1 MHLQFQGVEH
11 ICSIRGG
18 LHFFGRNEEKVGRKV
33 TVCSESENK
42 KLLLFQISR
51 WRNGVRKHLLFY
63 LDLNRFAVE

>member
-18 LHFFGRNEEKVGRKV
+18 FHSFGRNEEKGGRKV

-51 WRNGVRKHLLFY
+51 WRNGVRKHLLFSFH
-63 LDLNRFAVE
+63 LKQFTVE